1 MYKVL
6 LVLASVVAL
15 KRPQHNALSVRG
27 GEFALDADTAIKVGT
42 GIMGAS
48 GLYCYVDPAGNL
60 AQYGITKTDAS
71 GVDNMRWAGANQP
84 TLAAIFA
91 ADPEKAVGL
100 AGYYAAWNLI
110 ASSPATLATGFP
122 KEALYGWAAVC
133 AALGYKT
140 LQGEASPWL
149 LVGVWGMNGLQ
160 QHFMQDQT
168 IEMYGAKKQSA
179 LGKTMMGIAGQSM
192 IIAATYLGA
201 LTQGKSQAES
211 FAISWVVGGL
221 FAAKWAF
228 TEAEDLGAPK
238 AGPLAWSVISAGIA
252 YVCNK

>member
-1 MYKVL
+1 
-6 LVLASVVAL
+6 
-15 KRPQHNALSVRG
+15 
-27 GEFALDADTAIKVGT
+27 
-42 GIMGAS
+42 
-48 GLYCYVDPAGNL
+48 
-60 AQYGITKTDAS
+60 
-71 GVDNMRWAGANQP
+71 
-84 TLAAIFA
+84 
-91 ADPEKAVGL
+91 
-100 AGYYAAWNLI
+100 
-110 ASSPATLATGFP
+110 
-122 KEALYGWAAVC
+122 
-133 AALGYKT
+133 
-140 LQGEASPWL
+140 
-149 LVGVWGMNGLQ
+149 MNGLQ

-211 FAISWVVGGL
+211 FALSWVVGGL